1 MITIIISFTIGSIA
15 GFMIAA
21 LMRANDE
28 NMPTE

>member
-1 MITIIISFTIGSIA
+1 MINIIISFTIGSIA

-21 LMRANDE
+21 LVRANDE